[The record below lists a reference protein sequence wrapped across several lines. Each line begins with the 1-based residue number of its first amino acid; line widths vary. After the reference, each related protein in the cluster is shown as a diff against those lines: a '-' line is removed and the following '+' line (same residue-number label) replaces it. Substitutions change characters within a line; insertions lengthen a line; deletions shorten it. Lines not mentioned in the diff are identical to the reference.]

1 MPSKSPALRRPGY
14 GTAGRPRASRLWQ
27 SQGEIIELRDLLAP
41 VYGRFTAGFDTA
53 DLKEVKALLHELAEY
68 VVQSSVVD
76 YCSGVLNLESNE
88 SLPLARFGRDGLRE
102 SLPLHIQLRTFGPLV
117 HVLRQS
123 KQRAWFDSVHAPVT
137 DDMC

>member
-14 GTAGRPRASRLWQ
+14 GTTGRPRASRLWQ

-68 VVQSSVVD
+68 VVQSSVV
-76 YCSGVLNLESNE
+76 YLESNE
-88 SLPLARFGRDGLRE
+88 SLPLAIFE
-102 SLPLHIQLRTFGPLV
+102 PLQ
-117 HVLRQS
+117 
-123 KQRAWFDSVHAPVT
+123 QRK
-137 DDMC
+137 